1 MTAATE
7 NLLAK
12 ARARRVAALA
22 SLENREDNL
31 FAIADYRLQNRAEQR
46 KPMPLFVSTR
56 SAEVV
61 REVIG
66 ADVKVAA

>member
-1 MTAATE
+1 MTAITE
-7 NLLAK
+7 NLLQK
-12 ARARRVAALA
+12 ARDRRVAALA

-31 FAIADYRLQNRAEQR
+31 FAIADYRLRNRGESR

-66 ADVKVAA
+66 DDFKIAA